1 MIGKAWKFC
10 WNKLCAGLLSSNGWP
25 HSLKSKP
32 KSPSKW
38 CLCSHPK
45 LHPWENWHIHRYP
58 TFGKGKSSSN
68 MPYQGDMFMARHNY
82 SIWSSHL
89 RLDLQGNG
97 GLGEQGWGHC
107 YRLPRPLTTRLE
119 ISSRGRISVHWSY
132 LQAPWVPKVGGR
144 DPGPH
149 RVRISDSRIGQE
161 KMQENN
167 RKHPLTREPPPVISR
182 VITPLKGVTAPVIH
196 LWRHLAPF
204 ITCGDPFCW
213 GHGFFWNNRVSSS
226 WRFLLHCKQDLCSN
240 KLCSTQIAC
249 STYTPKRLNH
259 YIDSRR
265 SHSMSC
271 DDCILWMHL
280 AFRGYLEQSLWRLCN
295 KVLLL
300 VALSSSWV
308 AKKYEALWEW
318 VQSPYQLIS
327 MHLAKN
333 EFYMLEFVQAQC
345 VGALNCHV

>member
-58 TFGKGKSSSN
+58 TLGKGKSSSN

-196 LWRHLAPF
+196 LWRHFLPNLGRHFWCFNFLQKYPKIAT
-204 ITCGDPFCW
+204 IMVECHW
-213 GHGFFWNNRVSSS
+213 NRSLIFFVNKSRCSVAMFHHHTISTWS
-226 WRFLLHCKQDLCSN
+226 HCS
-240 KLCSTQIAC
+240 
-249 STYTPKRLNH
+249 
-259 YIDSRR
+259 
-265 SHSMSC
+265 
-271 DDCILWMHL
+271 
-280 AFRGYLEQSLWRLCN
+280 
-295 KVLLL
+295 
-300 VALSSSWV
+300 VAL
-308 AKKYEALWEW
+308 
-318 VQSPYQLIS
+318 PFTNMIS
-327 MHLAKN
+327 QQNLAQFLRNSGKHTFFLFIHL
-333 EFYMLEFVQAQC
+333 YILTTP
-345 VGALNCHV
+345 LS